1 MATTLSFYGG
11 INEIGGNKIL
21 LEDDKIKTFFDFG
34 MSFSLANKYFAEF
47 LQPRKCNGVKD
58 FIEFGLLPDI
68 YGLYREDY
76 EKHVGRKTS
85 AEPFADAVFLTHA
98 HADHSSYVHH
108 LRQDIPV
115 FGSSATKAILEAL
128 DVTGSSGFTEFIN
141 LRRSFE
147 IVPTKRGDG
156 FKKLQGEEAKVP
168 RDIRVLDK
176 KIEVNNISIEPIL
189 VNHSL
194 PGATAYII
202 HTPKG
207 TIVYTGDFRFHGYGG
222 QLTRKFVKRV
232 ADIEPDV
239 LIIEGTRVNETKKGT
254 EKDVMEK
261 VSKIISSTKELVIV
275 NFPVRDT
282 DRMKSFYDA
291 AKQNDRK
298 LVVNLKQAYI
308 LTLLADTEIDAPT
321 IDDKNIRIYLPR
333 KTWGLITEKSDYP
346 KNVVEQDYDGWERE
360 FLEHKNA
367 VTCEDVRENQGEYV
381 FRCDFFE
388 LKGLIDIKPA
398 EGSCYIRSVCEP
410 FDEEME
416 LDLKKVEN
424 WLQHF
429 GLMPYHQIHVSGHVS
444 GDELKDAI
452 SEIKPKNVFPVHTEH
467 PELFSKIVPSDTRVV
482 LPEIGKE
489 YSL

>member
-1 MATTLSFYGG
+1 MTSLTFYGG
-11 INEIGGNKIL
+11 VGEIGGNKIL
-21 LEDDKIKTFFDFG
+21 LGEDETKIFFDFG

-76 EKHVGRKTS
+76 EKHVGRKTI

-98 HADHSSYVHH
+98 HMDHSSYIHH
-108 LRQDIPV
+108 LRQDVPV
-115 FGSSATKAILEAL
+115 YGSTATKAILEVL

-147 IVPTKRGDG
+147 LVPMTRGDG

-168 RDIRVLDK
+168 RDVRALDK
-176 KIEVNNISIEPIL
+176 KTDIDNISVEPVP

-202 HTPKG
+202 HTSKG
-207 TIVYTGDFRFHGYGG
+207 NIVYTGDFRFHGYGG
-222 QLTRKFVKRV
+222 ELTQNFVKKA

-239 LIIEGTRVNETKKGT
+239 LITEGTRINEHKGGT

-261 VSKIISSTKELVIV
+261 VSTVISSTKELVIV

-298 LVVNLKQAYI
+298 LVVNLKQAY
-308 LTLLADTEIDAPT
+308 LLKLLADTGVDVPS
-321 IDDKNIRIYLPR
+321 IDDKNIRIYMPR
-333 KTWGLITEKSDYP
+333 KTWGLITRKNDYP
-346 KNVVEQDYDGWERE
+346 ENVIEQDYDGWERE
-360 FLEHKNA
+360 FLRHKNA
-367 VTCEDVRENQGEYV
+367 VTCEDIRGNQGEYV

-388 LKGLIDIKPA
+388 LKNLIDIKPT

-416 LDLKKVEN
+416 LDLKKVES
-424 WLQHF
+424 WLHHF
-429 GLMPYHQIHVSGHVS
+429 GLMPYEKIHVSGHVS
-444 GDELKDAI
+444 GEELKNVI
-452 SEIKPKNVFPVHTEH
+452 SEIKPKKVFPVHTEN
-467 PELFSKIVPSDTRVV
+467 PEMFSKLIPSDAKLV